1 MTIDTSNDAEKVQI
15 EILRRMSPSERLGVA
30 LDLAATSRELMAHGI
45 RQRHPEYT
53 ENEVRLAVIR
63 LLIPESL
70 FIKAYPQAVN
80 IRP

>member
-1 MTIDTSNDAEKVQI
+1 MSIDTSNDAEKVQI
-15 EILRRMSPSERLGVA
+15 EILRQMSPSERLELA
-30 LDLAATSRELMAHGI
+30 LDLAATSRELLAQGV

-53 ENEVRLAVIR
+53 EGEVRLAVIR

-70 FIKAYPQAVN
+70 FINAYPQAVN